1 MKGDLESKDIDLVIV
16 MRNVWV
22 SDTNLGA
29 CGKLCI
35 SLEFVAKYTPM
46 NISVLHVQNLLMVTC
61 FCSCSQSNFELC

>member
-1 MKGDLESKDIDLVIV
+1 VKGDLESKGIDLVIV

-35 SLEFVAKYTPM
+35 SLKFVAKYAS
-46 NISVLHVQNLLMVTC
+46 NEHFCITC
-61 FCSCSQSNFELC
+61 TKSSYGHLFLQLFTE